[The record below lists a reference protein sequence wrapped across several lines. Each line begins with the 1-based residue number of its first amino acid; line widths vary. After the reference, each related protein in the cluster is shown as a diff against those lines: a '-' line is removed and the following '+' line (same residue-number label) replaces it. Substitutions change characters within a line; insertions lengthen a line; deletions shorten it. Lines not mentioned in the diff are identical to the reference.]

1 MTAAQLAAAKGPVI
15 QVPVDL
21 GGVAISYNESCAG
34 AGLHLTGAQIAGIYL
49 GTITNWNQLNAACP
63 TYRRGRAGV
72 PRRHL
77 GTRLRP

>member
-34 AGLHLTGAQIAGIYL
+34 SGLHLTGAQIAGIYL
-49 GTITNWNQLNAACP
+49 GTIE
-63 TYRRGRAGV
+63 
-72 PRRHL
+72 L
-77 GTRLRP
+77 GTS